1 MIFIRCCR
9 FYTYCYD
16 YFFNASI
23 ISIIMVIVILLTS
36 TVVYLY
42 YVYVHI
48 FIYIYIRTYILFM
61 ISYLCSPP
69 AVLEV
74 GAGGPCH
81 AHCDLSGE

>member
-1 MIFIRCCR
+1 MI
-9 FYTYCYD
+9 
-16 YFFNASI
+16 
-23 ISIIMVIVILLTS
+23 IVILLTS

-48 FIYIYIRTYILFM
+48 LIYIYIYIRTYILFM